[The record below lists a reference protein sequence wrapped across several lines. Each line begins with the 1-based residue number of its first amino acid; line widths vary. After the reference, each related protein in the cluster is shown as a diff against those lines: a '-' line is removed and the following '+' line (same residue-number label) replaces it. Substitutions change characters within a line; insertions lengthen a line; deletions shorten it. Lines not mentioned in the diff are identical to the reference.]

1 MKKELGQI
9 KKIIY
14 QHNKKMQKDPNYKDG
29 LYMGCQGS
37 SAG

>member
-9 KKIIY
+9 KKIMY
-14 QHNKKMQKDPNYKDG
+14 QHNKKMQKDPNYKERT
-29 LYMGCQGS
+29 MGCQGS